1 LTEKRL
7 VVVECEVVDVKRE
20 GLVKGCHDWK
30 WDAAIGMVDESVD
43 VSHSGPLLDPSE
55 NAQLYILFHLGGEAK
70 STPCYRMTLSRGQD
84 EREPNP
90 LPVLP
95 SRAMP

>member
-30 WDAAIGMVDESVD
+30 WDAAIGMVDKSMNASPSE
-43 VSHSGPLLDPSE
+43 PLLNPSG
-55 NAQLYILFHLGGEAK
+55 NAQLFMLFPSDGEAK
-70 STPCYRMTLSRGQD
+70 STPCYRMTRSRGQD
-84 EREPNP
+84 ERELNP
-90 LPVLP
+90 LPILP
-95 SRAMP
+95 SRTMP